1 MAYSVLGLKPWEFM
15 KLQPIEFKKLVRGY
29 ERKQKIDDM
38 NRAFWVAN
46 IMNTQLSEPIEPKKF
61 IDILYPPTAAEKRQ
75 AEADFIREFRAEGGE
90 IQKMADSNIN
100 VRISAD
106 SSEATAAVNKV
117 AHTISSE
124 LPKSVAEASNRVAK
138 EAAGIRA
145 EIKSIVSQ
153 MNKGLQFAGA
163 VTGIGFVADKIKDV
177 AVAAT
182 QTADELTSIR
192 SRINLINDGS
202 QTTAQIMEKVYDAA
216 QRSRGS
222 YTDMADSVAKLNMLA
237 KDAFSSNDE
246 AIAFVEQLNKQFK
259 ISGAS
264 VQEASAAMYQLT
276 QAMAAGKLQGDEFH
290 SIMENAPLLAQSIAN
305 EMGLT
310 VGQLKEMSS
319 QGLITSD
326 IIKEALFNSA
336 EETNAKFAEIPMTFA
351 EVGQSI
357 QNELIQA
364 FQPVLEQISSIPQ
377 SGEFQALS
385 EGVVVAI
392 RGMAVAVQG
401 SIGLIQA
408 AFAGLRVAISTITQ
422 TVASFGSL
430 FITTMPRVSAAVL
443 AVVVAFTT
451 YRAAVALCNAQTAAL
466 TVKVVALRVAEVAS
480 ATATKVHAAAM
491 AVLRAAMAGT
501 SIVTAAL
508 TAILLGVRGAYIAVR
523 SGALAAAAAQQVV
536 NVVMRANPVGL
547 LISVLVTLVTVFAT
561 AAAAGN
567 GFGATLSS
575 VFSTIVHTAVW
586 GVNKII
592 DALNWLIAKLNSVGD
607 KVAKFFGGTFTAI
620 AQVDTISAD
629 TAQDI
634 VNTAGD
640 MASQVF
646 SGLSAG
652 GGDSGLDVGGGG
664 GGGSD
669 VGGGGS
675 GKGGKGGGGKGGA
688 GKDLEKEA
696 KQVHEK
702 ILQSYL
708 EMLGNKQE
716 LLELE
721 YKKELDELDKSKAAN
736 ANYQQDLELLNAVY
750 AEKRIK
756 AKQEEMAKMREIE
769 NNIRDMRKDLEL
781 SLAVKDS
788 TGQASP
794 MVQFTKEYTD
804 AIDAISDKWDKY
816 SDDFVQMDKMQ
827 QQHFI
832 DTLKERGI
840 LFEMTEDGRVDF
852 EKQKTEELLA
862 VHRDYNDKYLELQ
875 RTMAE
880 EKWNIDEAM
889 RTQNFEA
896 LQSALDAEYVA
907 TQQSYDLRKELLN
920 EYQQAVMDSHLNT
933 QQLLWDTASAGID
946 KLQEGISGLLQGT
959 MTITQA
965 FQNMGKAILKTI
977 ADSVAQWIAAQIK
990 QAVLGRMLQSQQTA
1004 ASVAAAQAQ
1013 LPAWSSLAQQVS
1025 MATFGASA
1033 AAGLAAWSSSTAAG
1047 VAQATALGAV
1057 GNFGGSFGA
1066 AFSAKSMPALAE
1078 GGLAYGTT
1086 IAQIGEGKYQE
1097 AVLPLSDTVF
1107 DRLGEGIS
1115 RSNGGMGAGGGITLN
1130 VSAIDAESFGSF
1142 LETRGGRALR
1152 QFLVN
1157 QDREFIGT
1165 EGTW

>member
-1 MAYSVLGLKPWEFM
+1 
-15 KLQPIEFKKLVRGY
+15 
-29 ERKQKIDDM
+29 
-38 NRAFWVAN
+38 
-46 IMNTQLSEPIEPKKF
+46 
-61 IDILYPPTAAEKRQ
+61 
-75 AEADFIREFRAEGGE
+75 
-90 IQKMADSNIN
+90 MADSNIN

-117 AHTISSE
+117 ANTISSE

-163 VTGIGFVADKIKDV
+163 VTGIGFVTDKIKDV

-192 SRINLINDGS
+192 SRINLINDGT
-202 QTTAQIMEKVYDAA
+202 QTTAEIMNKVFDAA

-305 EMGLT
+305 EMGMT

-364 FQPVLEQISSIPQ
+364 FQPVLEQISAIPQ

-385 EGVVVAI
+385 EGVGVAI
-392 RGMAVAVQG
+392 RGMAVVVQG
-401 SIGLIQA
+401 SIGLISA
-408 AFAGLRVAISTITQ
+408 AFAGLRIAISTITQ
-422 TVASFGSL
+422 TVRSFGSL

-480 ATATKVHAAAM
+480 TTATKVHTAAM
-491 AVLRAAMAGT
+491 VAWRAATAAGATVTALLTAVLA
-501 SIVTAAL
+501 
-508 TAILLGVRGAYIAVR
+508 GVRGAYIAVR
-523 SGALAAAAAQQVV
+523 SGALAAAAAQRGV
-536 NVVMRANPVGL
+536 NLVMRANPVGL
-547 LISVLVTLVTVFAT
+547 LISVLVTWVPVFAT
-561 AAAAGN
+561 AAAASN
-567 GFGATLSS
+567 GFGSTLSS

-629 TAQDI
+629 TTQDI
-634 VNTAGD
+634 INAAGD
-640 MASQVF
+640 MASQVV
-646 SGLSAG
+646 SGLSG
-652 GGDSGLDVGGGG
+652 GGDYDAGGVGGGG
-664 GGGSD
+664 GD

-675 GKGGKGGGGKGGA
+675 GGSGGSGGGGGSSKGDQLA
-688 GKDLEKEA
+688 KEA
-696 KQVHEK
+696 KQTHEK

-708 EMLGNKQE
+708 EMQGNKQE

-736 ANYQQDLELLNAVY
+736 ANYQQDLENLNEVY
-750 AEKRIK
+750 ADKRIK
-756 AKQEEMAKMREIE
+756 AKQEETAKMREIE
-769 NNIRDMRKDLEL
+769 NNVRDMRKDLEL

-840 LFEMTEDGRVDF
+840 QFEMTEDGRVDF

-875 RTMAE
+875 RTQAE
-880 EKWNIDEAM
+880 AKWNIDEAM

-896 LQSALDAEYVA
+896 LKSALNDEYVE

-933 QQLLWDTASAGID
+933 QQLLWDAASAGID

-977 ADSVAQWIAAQIK
+977 ADSLAQWIAAQVK
-990 QAVLGRMLQSQQTA
+990 QAVLGKMLQSQQTTT
-1004 ASVAAAQAQ
+1004 SIAAAKAQ
-1013 LPAWSSLAQQVS
+1013 LPAWSQLAQQVS
-1025 MATFGASA
+1025 MATGGASA
-1033 AAGLAAWSSSTAAG
+1033 IAGMAAWSSSTAAG
-1047 VAQATALGAV
+1047 IAQATSLSSV
-1057 GNFGGSFGA
+1057 GNLGGSLKDGGNFSSMFG
-1066 AFSAKSMPALAE
+1066 SKSMPKMAE

-1086 IAQIGEGKYQE
+1086 IAQIGEGKYEE
-1097 AVLPLSDTVF
+1097 AVLPLSDKVF
-1107 DRLGEGIS
+1107 DRLGEGIN

-1165 EGTW
+1165 AGTW

>member
-1 MAYSVLGLKPWEFM
+1 
-15 KLQPIEFKKLVRGY
+15 
-29 ERKQKIDDM
+29 
-38 NRAFWVAN
+38 
-46 IMNTQLSEPIEPKKF
+46 
-61 IDILYPPTAAEKRQ
+61 
-75 AEADFIREFRAEGGE
+75 
-90 IQKMADSNIN
+90 
-100 VRISAD
+100 
-106 SSEATAAVNKV
+106 
-117 AHTISSE
+117 
-124 LPKSVAEASNRVAK
+124 
-138 EAAGIRA
+138 
-145 EIKSIVSQ
+145 
-153 MNKGLQFAGA
+153 
-163 VTGIGFVADKIKDV
+163 
-177 AVAAT
+177 
-182 QTADELTSIR
+182 
-192 SRINLINDGS
+192 
-202 QTTAQIMEKVYDAA
+202 
-216 QRSRGS
+216 
-222 YTDMADSVAKLNMLA
+222 
-237 KDAFSSNDE
+237 
-246 AIAFVEQLNKQFK
+246 
-259 ISGAS
+259 
-264 VQEASAAMYQLT
+264 
-276 QAMAAGKLQGDEFH
+276 
-290 SIMENAPLLAQSIAN
+290 
-305 EMGLT
+305 MGLT

-392 RGMAVAVQG
+392 RGMAVAAQG

-408 AFAGLRVAISTITQ
+408 AFAGLRIAISTITQ

-508 TAILLGVRGAYIAVR
+508 TAILFGVRGAYIAVR

-652 GGDSGLDVGGGG
+652 GGDTGLDVGGGG
-664 GGGSD
+664 GGGAD

-675 GKGGKGGGGKGGA
+675 GKGGKGGGGKGSA

-721 YKKELDELDKSKAAN
+721 YKKELDELEKSKAAN

-816 SDDFVQMDKMQ
+816 GDDFVQMDKMQ

-862 VHRDYNDKYLELQ
+862 VHRDYSDKYLELQ

-907 TQQSYDLRKELLN
+907 TQQSYDLRKELLS

-1047 VAQATALGAV
+1047 VAQATALGAA
-1057 GNFGGSFGA
+1057 GSFGGSFGA

-1107 DRLGEGIS
+1107 DRLGEGIN

>member
-1 MAYSVLGLKPWEFM
+1 
-15 KLQPIEFKKLVRGY
+15 
-29 ERKQKIDDM
+29 
-38 NRAFWVAN
+38 
-46 IMNTQLSEPIEPKKF
+46 
-61 IDILYPPTAAEKRQ
+61 
-75 AEADFIREFRAEGGE
+75 
-90 IQKMADSNIN
+90 MADSNIN

-237 KDAFSSNDE
+237 KDAFISNDE

-392 RGMAVAVQG
+392 RGMAVAAQG

-408 AFAGLRVAISTITQ
+408 AFAGLRIAISTITQ

-508 TAILLGVRGAYIAVR
+508 TAILFGVRGAYIAVR

-664 GGGSD
+664 GGD
-669 VGGGGS
+669 YDTGGGKGKGKGGS
-675 GKGGKGGGGKGGA
+675 GKGSK

-804 AIDAISDKWDKY
+804 AIDAIGDKWDKY

-862 VHRDYNDKYLELQ
+862 VHREYSDKYLELQ

-889 RTQNFEA
+889 RTQDFEA

-907 TQQSYDLRKELLN
+907 TQQSYDLRKELLS

>member
-1 MAYSVLGLKPWEFM
+1 
-15 KLQPIEFKKLVRGY
+15 
-29 ERKQKIDDM
+29 
-38 NRAFWVAN
+38 
-46 IMNTQLSEPIEPKKF
+46 
-61 IDILYPPTAAEKRQ
+61 
-75 AEADFIREFRAEGGE
+75 
-90 IQKMADSNIN
+90 MADSNIN

-117 AHTISSE
+117 ANTISSE

-202 QTTAQIMEKVYDAA
+202 QTTAEIMEKVFDAA

-385 EGVVVAI
+385 DGVGVAI
-392 RGMAVAVQG
+392 RGMAVAAQG

-408 AFAGLRVAISTITQ
+408 AFAGLRIAISTITQ
-422 TVASFGSL
+422 TVSSFGSL

-508 TAILLGVRGAYIAVR
+508 TAILFGVRGAYIAVR

-664 GGGSD
+664 GGADIGS
-669 VGGGGS
+669 GGS
-675 GKGGKGGGGKGGA
+675 GKGKGGKGGGKGSK

-736 ANYQQDLELLNAVY
+736 ANYQQDLENLNAVY

-804 AIDAISDKWDKY
+804 AIDAIGDKWDKY

-1033 AAGLAAWSSSTAAG
+1033 AAGLATWSSSTAAG
-1047 VAQATALGAV
+1047 VAQATALGAA
-1057 GNFGGSFGA
+1057 GSFGGSFGA

-1107 DRLGEGIS
+1107 DRLGEGIN

>member
-1 MAYSVLGLKPWEFM
+1 M

-46 IMNTQLSEPIEPKKF
+46 IMNTQLSEPIEPKKI

-75 AEADFIREFRAEGGE
+75 AEADFIREFREAGGE
-90 IQKMADSNIN
+90 IQKMTDSNIN

-117 AHTISSE
+117 ANTISSE
-124 LPKSVAEASNRVAK
+124 LPKSVAEAGNRVAK

-145 EIKSIVSQ
+145 EIKSIVAQ

-202 QTTAQIMEKVYDAA
+202 QTTAEIMEKVFDAA

-357 QNELIQA
+357 QNEMIQA

-385 EGVVVAI
+385 EGIGVAI
-392 RGMAVAVQG
+392 RGMAVAAQG
-401 SIGLIQA
+401 SIGLISA
-408 AFAGLRVAISTITQ
+408 AFAGLRIAISTITQ
-422 TVASFGSL
+422 TVQSFGSL

-508 TAILLGVRGAYIAVR
+508 TAILFGVRGAYIAVR

-664 GGGSD
+664 GGD
-669 VGGGGS
+669 YDTGGGKGK
-675 GKGGKGGGGKGGA
+675 GKGGKGGGKGSK

-721 YKKELDELDKSKAAN
+721 YKKELDELEKSKAAN

-804 AIDAISDKWDKY
+804 AIDAIGDKWDKY

-880 EKWNIDEAM
+880 EKWNIDEAL

-907 TQQSYDLRKELLN
+907 TQQSYDLRKELLS

>member
-1 MAYSVLGLKPWEFM
+1 
-15 KLQPIEFKKLVRGY
+15 
-29 ERKQKIDDM
+29 
-38 NRAFWVAN
+38 
-46 IMNTQLSEPIEPKKF
+46 
-61 IDILYPPTAAEKRQ
+61 
-75 AEADFIREFRAEGGE
+75 
-90 IQKMADSNIN
+90 MADSNIN

-117 AHTISSE
+117 ANTISSE

-392 RGMAVAVQG
+392 RGMAVAAQG

-408 AFAGLRVAISTITQ
+408 AFAGLRIAISTITQ

-508 TAILLGVRGAYIAVR
+508 TAILFGVRGAYIAVR

-629 TAQDI
+629 SAQDI
-634 VNTAGD
+634 INTAGD

-646 SGLSAG
+646 SGISAG
-652 GGDSGLDVGGGG
+652 GGDTGLDVGGGG
-664 GGGSD
+664 GGDYGTG
-669 VGGGGS
+669 GGGGS
-675 GKGGKGGGGKGGA
+675 GKGGKGGGGKGSA

-721 YKKELDELDKSKAAN
+721 YKKELDELEKSKAAN

-816 SDDFVQMDKMQ
+816 GDDFVQMDKMQ

-907 TQQSYDLRKELLN
+907 TQQSYDLRKELLS

-1107 DRLGEGIS
+1107 DRLGEGIN

>member
-1 MAYSVLGLKPWEFM
+1 
-15 KLQPIEFKKLVRGY
+15 
-29 ERKQKIDDM
+29 
-38 NRAFWVAN
+38 
-46 IMNTQLSEPIEPKKF
+46 
-61 IDILYPPTAAEKRQ
+61 
-75 AEADFIREFRAEGGE
+75 
-90 IQKMADSNIN
+90 MADSNIN

-117 AHTISSE
+117 ANKISSE
-124 LPKSVAEASNRVAK
+124 LPKSVAEASNKVSK

-145 EIKSIVSQ
+145 EIKSIASQ
-153 MNKGLQFAGA
+153 MRKGLEFAGA
-163 VTGIGFVADKIKDV
+163 VAGIGFVADKIKDV

-182 QTADELTSIR
+182 QAADELTSIR
-192 SRINLINDGS
+192 SRINLINDGT
-202 QTTAQIMEKVYDAA
+202 QTTAEIMNKVFDAA

-276 QAMAAGKLQGDEFH
+276 QSMAAGKLQGDEFH

-305 EMGLT
+305 EMGMT

-326 IIKEALFNSA
+326 IIKEALFSSA

-364 FQPVLEQISSIPQ
+364 FQPVLEQISAIPQ

-385 EGVVVAI
+385 EGIGVAI
-392 RGMAVAVQG
+392 RGMAIAAQG
-401 SIGLIQA
+401 SIGLISA
-408 AFAGLRVAISTITQ
+408 AFAGLRIAISTITQ
-422 TVASFGSL
+422 TVRSFGSL

-451 YRAAVALCNAQTAAL
+451 YRAAMALCGTQTAAL
-466 TVKVVALRVAEVAS
+466 TVKTVALKAAQLASTVATKAYGVAMTIVKVAIQGTILTVGALTMGTTVLKS
-480 ATATKVHAAAM
+480 LFLALRGSTLTLATAQR
-491 AVLRAAMAGT
+491 VLNA
-501 SIVTAAL
+501 
-508 TAILLGVRGAYIAVR
+508 
-523 SGALAAAAAQQVV
+523 
-536 NVVMRANPVGL
+536 VMRANPIGL
-547 LISVLVTLVTVFAT
+547 LVSVILTLVTVFAT
-561 AAAAGN
+561 ASAASN
-567 GFGATLSS
+567 GFGNTLSS

-640 MASQVF
+640 MASQVV
-646 SGLSAG
+646 SGLSG
-652 GGDSGLDVGGGG
+652 GGDLDYGGGG
-664 GGGSD
+664 GGDTGD
-669 VGGGGS
+669 IGGGGS
-675 GKGGKGGGGKGGA
+675 GGSGGSGGGGGSSKGNELA
-688 GKDLEKEA
+688 KEA
-696 KQVHEK
+696 KQTHEK

-708 EMLGNKQE
+708 EMQGNKQE
-716 LLELE
+716 LIDLE
-721 YKKELDELDKSKAAN
+721 YKKELEELDKSKAAN
-736 ANYQQDLELLNAVY
+736 ANYQQDLENLNEVY
-750 AEKRIK
+750 ADKRIK
-756 AKQEEMAKMREIE
+756 AKQEETAKMREIE
-769 NNIRDMRKDLEL
+769 NNVRDMRKDLEL

-816 SDDFVQMDKMQ
+816 SDDFAQMNKMQ

-832 DTLKERGI
+832 DSLKERGI
-840 LFEMTEDGRVDF
+840 QFEMTEDGRVDF

-875 RTMAE
+875 RTQAE
-880 EKWNIDEAM
+880 AKWNIDEAM

-896 LQSALDAEYVA
+896 LKSALNDEYVE

-933 QQLLWDTASAGID
+933 QQLLWDAASAGID

-959 MTITQA
+959 MSITQA

-977 ADSVAQWIAAQIK
+977 ADSLAQWIAAQVK
-990 QAVLGRMLQSQQTA
+990 QAVLGKMLQSQQTT
-1004 ASVAAAQAQ
+1004 SSIAAAHAQ
-1013 LPAWSSLAQQVS
+1013 LPAWSQLAQQVS
-1025 MATFGASA
+1025 MATGGASA
-1033 AAGLAAWSSSTAAG
+1033 IAGMAAWSSSTAAG
-1047 VAQATALGAV
+1047 IAQATALSSV
-1057 GNFGGSFGA
+1057 GNLSGSLKDGGNFSSMFGS
-1066 AFSAKSMPALAE
+1066 KSMPKMAE

-1107 DRLGEGIS
+1107 DRLGEGIN
-1115 RSNGGMGAGGGITLN
+1115 RSNGGMGAGGGLTLN
-1130 VSAIDAESFGSF
+1130 VSAIDADSFGSF

-1165 EGTW
+1165 AGTW

>member
-1 MAYSVLGLKPWEFM
+1 
-15 KLQPIEFKKLVRGY
+15 
-29 ERKQKIDDM
+29 
-38 NRAFWVAN
+38 
-46 IMNTQLSEPIEPKKF
+46 
-61 IDILYPPTAAEKRQ
+61 
-75 AEADFIREFRAEGGE
+75 
-90 IQKMADSNIN
+90 MADSNIN

-392 RGMAVAVQG
+392 RGMAVAAQG

-408 AFAGLRVAISTITQ
+408 AFAGLRIAISTITQ

-508 TAILLGVRGAYIAVR
+508 TAILFGVRGAYIAVR

-675 GKGGKGGGGKGGA
+675 GKGGKGGGGKGSA

-816 SDDFVQMDKMQ
+816 GDDFVQMDKMQ

-907 TQQSYDLRKELLN
+907 TQQSYDLRKELLS

>member
-1 MAYSVLGLKPWEFM
+1 
-15 KLQPIEFKKLVRGY
+15 
-29 ERKQKIDDM
+29 
-38 NRAFWVAN
+38 
-46 IMNTQLSEPIEPKKF
+46 
-61 IDILYPPTAAEKRQ
+61 
-75 AEADFIREFRAEGGE
+75 
-90 IQKMADSNIN
+90 
-100 VRISAD
+100 
-106 SSEATAAVNKV
+106 
-117 AHTISSE
+117 
-124 LPKSVAEASNRVAK
+124 
-138 EAAGIRA
+138 
-145 EIKSIVSQ
+145 
-153 MNKGLQFAGA
+153 
-163 VTGIGFVADKIKDV
+163 
-177 AVAAT
+177 
-182 QTADELTSIR
+182 
-192 SRINLINDGS
+192 
-202 QTTAQIMEKVYDAA
+202 
-216 QRSRGS
+216 
-222 YTDMADSVAKLNMLA
+222 MADSVAKLNMLA

-392 RGMAVAVQG
+392 RGMAVAAQG
-401 SIGLIQA
+401 SIGLISA
-408 AFAGLRVAISTITQ
+408 AFAGLRIAISTITQ

-508 TAILLGVRGAYIAVR
+508 TAILFGVRGAYIAVR
-523 SGALAAAAAQQVV
+523 SGALAAAAAQQAV

-652 GGDSGLDVGGGG
+652 GGDTGLDVGGGG
-664 GGGSD
+664 GGD
-669 VGGGGS
+669 YDTGGGKGK
-675 GKGGKGGGGKGGA
+675 GKGGKGGGGKGSK

-736 ANYQQDLELLNAVY
+736 ANYQKDLELLNAVY

-756 AKQEEMAKMREIE
+756 AKQEEMQKLREIE
-769 NNIRDMRKDLEL
+769 NNIRDMQKDLEL

-804 AIDAISDKWDKY
+804 AIDAIGDKWDKY

-840 LFEMTEDGRVDF
+840 KFEEVEDGRITF
-852 EKQKTEELLA
+852 ERQKTEELLA
-862 VHRDYNDKYLELQ
+862 VHRDYSDKYLELQ

-889 RTQNFEA
+889 RTQDFEA

-907 TQQSYDLRKELLN
+907 TQQSYELRKELLN
-920 EYQQAVMDSHLNT
+920 EYQQAVMDSHWNG
-933 QQLLWDTASAGID
+933 QEAIWESASAGID

-959 MTITQA
+959 MSITQA

-977 ADSVAQWIAAQIK
+977 SDSVAQWIAAQVK
-990 QAVLGRMLQSQQTA
+990 QAVLGKMLQSQQTA

-1013 LPAWSSLAQQVS
+1013 LPAWSALAQQVS

-1033 AAGLAAWSSSTAAG
+1033 AAGMTAWSSSTAAG
-1047 VAQATALGAV
+1047 IAQATALGAV

-1066 AFSAKSMPALAE
+1066 AFNANSMPKLAE
-1078 GGLAYGTT
+1078 GGLAYGATF
-1086 IAQIGEGKYQE
+1086 AQIGEGKYQE

-1107 DRLGEGIS
+1107 DRVGEGIN
-1115 RSNGGMGAGGGITLN
+1115 RSNSGMGAGGGITLN

-1157 QDREFIGT
+1157 QDREFIGA

>member
-1 MAYSVLGLKPWEFM
+1 
-15 KLQPIEFKKLVRGY
+15 
-29 ERKQKIDDM
+29 
-38 NRAFWVAN
+38 
-46 IMNTQLSEPIEPKKF
+46 
-61 IDILYPPTAAEKRQ
+61 
-75 AEADFIREFRAEGGE
+75 
-90 IQKMADSNIN
+90 MADSNIN
-100 VRISAD
+100 VKISAD
-106 SSEATAAVNKV
+106 SSQATAAINKV
-117 AHTISSE
+117 ANTLSSE
-124 LPKSVAEASNRVAK
+124 LPKGVQEASNKVAK
-138 EAAGIRA
+138 EAASIRA
-145 EIKSIVSQ
+145 EIKSIVAQ

-163 VTGIGFVADKIKDV
+163 VTGIGLAANAVKDV
-177 AVAAT
+177 AVAAA
-182 QTADELTSIR
+182 QTADQLTSIR

-202 QTTAQIMEKVYDAA
+202 QTTAEIMEKIYSAA
-216 QRSRGS
+216 TRSRGS
-222 YTDMADSVAKLNMLA
+222 YIDMADSVAKFNMLA

-246 AIAFVEQLNKQFK
+246 AIYFVEQLNKQFK
-259 ISGAS
+259 ISGAGI
-264 VQEASAAMYQLT
+264 QEASAAMYQLT
-276 QAMAAGKLQGDEFH
+276 QAMASGKLQGDEFR
-290 SIMENAPLLAQSIAN
+290 SIMENAPLLAQSIAK
-305 EMGLT
+305 EMGMS

-319 QGLITSD
+319 QGLITAD
-326 IIKEALFNSA
+326 IIKSALFNAA
-336 EETNAKFAEIPMTFA
+336 EETDARFGEIPMTFA
-351 EVGQSI
+351 EVGQSV
-357 QNELIQA
+357 QNQLIQA
-364 FQPVLEQISSIPQ
+364 FQPVLEQLSTLPQ
-377 SGEFQALS
+377 SGEFQAFI
-385 EGVVVAI
+385 EGVGIAI
-392 RGMAVAVQG
+392 RGLAVAAQG
-401 SIGLIQA
+401 SIGLISA
-408 AFAGLRVAISTITQ
+408 AFAGLRIAISTISQ
-422 TVASFGSL
+422 TVRSFGSL
-430 FITTMPRVSAAVL
+430 FISTMPKISAAVL
-443 AVVVAFTT
+443 AVVVAFAS
-451 YRAAVALCNAQTAAL
+451 YRAAIALCSAQTAAL
-466 TVKVVALRVAEVAS
+466 TVKVVAYRVAELAS
-480 ATATKVHAAAM
+480 AAATKIHAAAM
-491 AVLRAAMAGT
+491 VVLRAAMAGT
-501 SIVTAAL
+501 ATVSAAL
-508 TAILLGVRGAYIAVR
+508 TALMVGLRGAYIAVR
-523 SGALAAAAAQQVV
+523 SGALAAAVAQRVL
-536 NVVMRANPVGL
+536 NAVMKANPVGL
-547 LISVLVTLVTVFAT
+547 LVSVVLTLVTVFAT
-561 AAAAGN
+561 AAAASN

-629 TAQDI
+629 TAQSI

-640 MASQVF
+640 MASQIA
-646 SGLSAG
+646 SGLSG
-652 GGDSGLDVGGGG
+652 GGGSDLDVGGGG
-664 GGGSD
+664 GGGD
-669 VGGGGS
+669 TGGGGS
-675 GKGGKGGGGKGGA
+675 GKGGKGGGGKGSA

-769 NNIRDMRKDLEL
+769 NNVRDMRKDLEL

-832 DTLKERGI
+832 DSLKERGI

-875 RTMAE
+875 RTQAE

-896 LQSALDAEYVA
+896 LQSALNDEYVA
-907 TQQSYDLRKELLN
+907 TQQNYDLRKNLLS
-920 EYQQAVMDSHLNT
+920 EYQQAVMDSHWNT
-933 QQLLWDTASAGID
+933 QQLLFDALNAGID
-946 KLQEGISGLLQGT
+946 SMQSGISSLIQGT
-959 MTITQA
+959 TTLTSAI
-965 FQNMGKAILKTI
+965 QNIGKAMLKAV
-977 ADSVAQWIAAQIK
+977 ADFVANWIAAMVK
-990 QAVLGRMLQSQQTA
+990 KAVFGKMLQSQETTA
-1004 ASVAAAQAQ
+1004 SIAAAQAQ
-1013 LPAWSSLAQQVS
+1013 LPAWSALAQQMS

-1033 AAGLAAWSSSTAAG
+1033 ATGMAAWSSSTAAG
-1047 VAQATALGAV
+1047 TAASAALGAV

-1107 DRLGEGIS
+1107 DRLGEGIN

>member
-1 MAYSVLGLKPWEFM
+1 
-15 KLQPIEFKKLVRGY
+15 
-29 ERKQKIDDM
+29 
-38 NRAFWVAN
+38 
-46 IMNTQLSEPIEPKKF
+46 
-61 IDILYPPTAAEKRQ
+61 
-75 AEADFIREFRAEGGE
+75 
-90 IQKMADSNIN
+90 MADSNIN

-182 QTADELTSIR
+182 KTADELTSIR

-385 EGVVVAI
+385 EGVGVAI
-392 RGMAVAVQG
+392 RGMAVAAQG

-408 AFAGLRVAISTITQ
+408 AFAGLRIAISTITQ

-508 TAILLGVRGAYIAVR
+508 TAILFGVRGAYIAVR

-652 GGDSGLDVGGGG
+652 GGDTGLDVGGGG
-664 GGGSD
+664 GGAGD

-675 GKGGKGGGGKGGA
+675 GGHGGGGGGKGSR
-688 GKDLEKEA
+688 GKDLAKEA

-716 LLELE
+716 LIDLE
-721 YKKELDELDKSKAAN
+721 YKKELEELDKSKAAN
-736 ANYQQDLELLNAVY
+736 ANYQQDLENLNEVY
-750 AEKRIK
+750 ADKRIK

-816 SDDFVQMDKMQ
+816 GDDFVQMDKMQ

-907 TQQSYDLRKELLN
+907 TQQSYDLRKELLS

-1107 DRLGEGIS
+1107 DRLGEGIN

>member
-1 MAYSVLGLKPWEFM
+1 
-15 KLQPIEFKKLVRGY
+15 
-29 ERKQKIDDM
+29 
-38 NRAFWVAN
+38 
-46 IMNTQLSEPIEPKKF
+46 
-61 IDILYPPTAAEKRQ
+61 
-75 AEADFIREFRAEGGE
+75 
-90 IQKMADSNIN
+90 MADSNIN

-117 AHTISSE
+117 ANTISSE
-124 LPKSVAEASNRVAK
+124 LPKSVAEASNKVAK

-145 EIKSIVSQ
+145 EIKSIVAQ

-163 VTGIGFVADKIKDV
+163 VTGIGLVANKVKDV
-177 AVAAT
+177 AVAAA

-202 QTTAQIMEKVYDAA
+202 QTTAEIMDKIYGAA
-216 QRSRGS
+216 NRSRGS
-222 YTDMADSVAKLNMLA
+222 YIDMADSVAKLNMLA

-264 VQEASAAMYQLT
+264 IQEYSAAMYQLT
-276 QAMAAGKLQGDEFH
+276 QAMAAGKLQGDEFR

-305 EMGLT
+305 EMGLS

-319 QGLITSD
+319 QGLITAD
-326 IIKEALFNSA
+326 IIKNALLGSA
-336 EETNAKFAEIPMTFA
+336 EETNEKFAEIPMTFA

-357 QNELIQA
+357 QNQLIQA
-364 FQPVLEQISSIPQ
+364 FQPVLEQISTIPQ

-385 EGVVVAI
+385 EGVGVAI
-392 RGMAVAVQG
+392 RGMAAAAQG
-401 SIGLIQA
+401 SIGLISA
-408 AFAGLRVAISTITQ
+408 AFAGLRIAISTISQ
-422 TVASFGSL
+422 TVRSFGSL
-430 FITTMPRVSAAVL
+430 FITTMPRVSAAIL

-466 TVKVVALRVAEVAS
+466 TVKVVAYRVAEVAS

-491 AVLRAAMAGT
+491 VVLRAAMAGT
-501 SIVTAAL
+501 ATASAVL
-508 TAILLGVRGAYIAVR
+508 TAVLAGVRGAYIAVR
-523 SGALAAAAAQQVV
+523 SGALAAAAAQRVV
-536 NVVMRANPVGL
+536 NLVMKANPVGL

-567 GFGATLSS
+567 GFGSTLSS

-592 DALNWLIAKLNSVGD
+592 EALNWLIAKLNSVGD

-646 SGLSAG
+646 SGLSG
-652 GGDSGLDVGGGG
+652 GGDTGLDVGGGG
-664 GGGSD
+664 GGDYDTSG
-669 VGGGGS
+669 
-675 GKGGKGGGGKGGA
+675 GKGKKGKGGGGKGSK

-696 KQVHEK
+696 KQIHEK

-721 YKKELDELDKSKAAN
+721 YKKELDELEKSKAAN
-736 ANYQQDLELLNAVY
+736 ANYQKDLELLNAVY

-756 AKQEEMAKMREIE
+756 AKQEEMTKLREIE

-781 SLAVKDS
+781 NLAVKDS

-804 AIDAISDKWDKY
+804 AIDAIGDKWDKY
-816 SDDFVQMDKMQ
+816 ADDFVQMDKMQ

-840 LFEMTEDGRVDF
+840 KFEEVEDGRITF
-852 EKQKTEELLA
+852 ERQKTEELLA
-862 VHRDYNDKYLELQ
+862 VHRDYSDKYLELQ

-889 RTQNFEA
+889 RTQDFEA

-907 TQQSYDLRKELLN
+907 TQQSYELRKELLN
-920 EYQQAVMDSHLNT
+920 EYQQAVMDSHWNG
-933 QQLLWDTASAGID
+933 QEAIWESASAGID

-959 MTITQA
+959 MSITQA

-977 ADSVAQWIAAQIK
+977 SDSVAQWIAAQVK
-990 QAVLGRMLQSQQTA
+990 QAVLGKMLQSQQTA

-1066 AFSAKSMPALAE
+1066 AFNANSMPKLAE
-1078 GGLAYGTT
+1078 GGLAYGATF
-1086 IAQIGEGKYQE
+1086 AQIGEGKYDE

-1107 DRLGEGIS
+1107 DRLGEGIN

-1142 LETRGGRALR
+1142 LETRGGQALR

-1157 QDREFIGT
+1157 QDREFVGT
-1165 EGTW
+1165 AGTW

>member
-1 MAYSVLGLKPWEFM
+1 M

-75 AEADFIREFRAEGGE
+75 AEADFIREFREAGGE

-106 SSEATAAVNKV
+106 SSEATTAVNKV
-117 AHTISSE
+117 ANTISSE

-192 SRINLINDGS
+192 SRINLINDGT
-202 QTTAQIMEKVYDAA
+202 QTTAEIMNKVFDAA

-305 EMGLT
+305 EMGMT

-364 FQPVLEQISSIPQ
+364 FQPVLEQISAIPQ

-385 EGVVVAI
+385 EGVGVAI
-392 RGMAVAVQG
+392 RGMAVVAQG
-401 SIGLIQA
+401 SIGLISV
-408 AFAGLRVAISTITQ
+408 AFAGLRIAISTITQ
-422 TVASFGSL
+422 TVRSFGSL

-480 ATATKVHAAAM
+480 ATATKVHTAAM
-491 AVLRAAMAGT
+491 VAWRAATAAGATVTALLTAVLA
-501 SIVTAAL
+501 
-508 TAILLGVRGAYIAVR
+508 GVRGAYIAVR
-523 SGALAAAAAQQVV
+523 SGALAAAAAQRVV
-536 NVVMRANPVGL
+536 NLVMRANPVGL

-567 GFGATLSS
+567 GFGSTLSS

-629 TAQDI
+629 TTQDI

-646 SGLSAG
+646 SGLSG
-652 GGDSGLDVGGGG
+652 GGDYDAGGVGGGG
-664 GGGSD
+664 GD

-675 GKGGKGGGGKGGA
+675 GGSGGSGGGGGSSKGDELA
-688 GKDLEKEA
+688 KEA
-696 KQVHEK
+696 KQTHEK

-708 EMLGNKQE
+708 EMQGNKQE
-716 LLELE
+716 LIDLE
-721 YKKELDELDKSKAAN
+721 YKKELEELDKSKAAN
-736 ANYQQDLELLNAVY
+736 ANYQQDLENLNEVY
-750 AEKRIK
+750 ADKRIK
-756 AKQEEMAKMREIE
+756 AKQEETAKMREIE
-769 NNIRDMRKDLEL
+769 NTVRDMRKDLEL

-816 SDDFVQMDKMQ
+816 SDDFVQMNKMQ

-840 LFEMTEDGRVDF
+840 QFEMTEDGRVDF

-875 RTMAE
+875 RTQAE
-880 EKWNIDEAM
+880 AKWNIDEAM

-896 LQSALDAEYVA
+896 LKSALNDEYVE

-933 QQLLWDTASAGID
+933 QQLLWDAASAGID

-977 ADSVAQWIAAQIK
+977 ADSLAQWIAAQVK
-990 QAVLGRMLQSQQTA
+990 QAVLGKMLQSQQTTASISA
-1004 ASVAAAQAQ
+1004 AKAQ
-1013 LPAWSSLAQQVS
+1013 LPAWSQLAQQVS
-1025 MATFGASA
+1025 MATGGASA
-1033 AAGLAAWSSSTAAG
+1033 IAGMAAWSSSTAAG
-1047 VAQATALGAV
+1047 IAQATSLSSV
-1057 GNFGGSFGA
+1057 GNLGGSLKDGGNFSSIFG
-1066 AFSAKSMPALAE
+1066 SKSMPKMAE

-1086 IAQIGEGKYQE
+1086 IAQIGEGKYEE

-1107 DRLGEGIS
+1107 DRLGEGIN

-1165 EGTW
+1165 AGTW

>member
-1 MAYSVLGLKPWEFM
+1 M

-75 AEADFIREFRAEGGE
+75 AEADFIREFREAGGE

-117 AHTISSE
+117 ANTISSE

-385 EGVVVAI
+385 EGVGVAI
-392 RGMAVAVQG
+392 RGMAVAAQG

-508 TAILLGVRGAYIAVR
+508 TAILFGVRGAYIAVR

-629 TAQDI
+629 SAQEI
-634 VNTAGD
+634 INTAGD

-664 GGGSD
+664 GGD
-669 VGGGGS
+669 YDTGGGKGK
-675 GKGGKGGGGKGGA
+675 GKGGKGGGGKGSK

-816 SDDFVQMDKMQ
+816 GDDFVQMDKMQ

-907 TQQSYDLRKELLN
+907 TQQSYDLRKELLS

>member
-1 MAYSVLGLKPWEFM
+1 
-15 KLQPIEFKKLVRGY
+15 
-29 ERKQKIDDM
+29 
-38 NRAFWVAN
+38 
-46 IMNTQLSEPIEPKKF
+46 
-61 IDILYPPTAAEKRQ
+61 
-75 AEADFIREFRAEGGE
+75 
-90 IQKMADSNIN
+90 MADSNIN
-100 VRISAD
+100 VKISAD
-106 SSEATAAVNKV
+106 SSQATAAINKV
-117 AHTISSE
+117 ANTLSSE
-124 LPKSVAEASNRVAK
+124 LPKGVQEASNKVAK
-138 EAAGIRA
+138 EAASIRA
-145 EIKSIVSQ
+145 EIKSIVAQ

-163 VTGIGFVADKIKDV
+163 VTGIGLAANAVKDV
-177 AVAAT
+177 AVAAA
-182 QTADELTSIR
+182 QTADQLTSIR

-202 QTTAQIMEKVYDAA
+202 QTTAEIMDKIYGAA
-216 QRSRGS
+216 NRSRGS
-222 YTDMADSVAKLNMLA
+222 YIDMADSVAKLNMLA

-246 AIAFVEQLNKQFK
+246 AIYFVEQLNKQFK
-259 ISGAS
+259 ISGAGI
-264 VQEASAAMYQLT
+264 QEASAAMYQLT
-276 QAMAAGKLQGDEFH
+276 QAMASGKLQGDEFR
-290 SIMENAPLLAQSIAN
+290 SIMENAPLLAQSIAK
-305 EMGLT
+305 EMGMS

-319 QGLITSD
+319 QGLITAD
-326 IIKEALFNSA
+326 IIKSALFNAA
-336 EETNAKFAEIPMTFA
+336 EETDARFGEIPMTFA
-351 EVGQSI
+351 EVGQSV
-357 QNELIQA
+357 QNQLIQA
-364 FQPVLEQISSIPQ
+364 FQPVLEQLSTLPQ
-377 SGEFQALS
+377 SGEFQAFI
-385 EGVVVAI
+385 EGVGIAI
-392 RGMAVAVQG
+392 RGLAVAAQG
-401 SIGLIQA
+401 SIGLISA
-408 AFAGLRVAISTITQ
+408 AFAGLRIAISTISQ
-422 TVASFGSL
+422 TVRSFGSL
-430 FITTMPRVSAAVL
+430 FISTMPKISAAVL
-443 AVVVAFTT
+443 AVVVAFAS
-451 YRAAVALCNAQTAAL
+451 YRAAIALCSAQTAAL
-466 TVKVVALRVAEVAS
+466 TVKVVAYRVAELAS
-480 ATATKVHAAAM
+480 AAATKIHAAAM
-491 AVLRAAMAGT
+491 VVLRAAMAGT
-501 SIVTAAL
+501 ATVSAAL
-508 TAILLGVRGAYIAVR
+508 TALMVGLRGAYIAVR
-523 SGALAAAAAQQVV
+523 SGALAAAVAQRIL
-536 NVVMRANPVGL
+536 NAVMKANPVGL
-547 LISVLVTLVTVFAT
+547 LVSVVLTLVTVFAT
-561 AAAAGN
+561 AAAASN

-640 MASQVF
+640 MASQIA
-646 SGLSAG
+646 SGLSG
-652 GGDSGLDVGGGG
+652 GGGSDLDVGGGG
-664 GGGSD
+664 GSD
-669 VGGGGS
+669 VGGGS
-675 GKGGKGGGGKGGA
+675 GKGGKGGGGKGSA

-750 AEKRIK
+750 SEKRIK

-769 NNIRDMRKDLEL
+769 NNVRDMRKDLEL

-840 LFEMTEDGRVDF
+840 LFEMTEDGRVSF

-896 LQSALDAEYVA
+896 LQSALNDEYVA
-907 TQQSYDLRKELLN
+907 TQQNYDLRKNLLS
-920 EYQQAVMDSHLNT
+920 EYQQAVMDSHWNT
-933 QQLLWDTASAGID
+933 QQLLFDALNAGID
-946 KLQEGISGLLQGT
+946 SMQSGISSLIQGT
-959 MTITQA
+959 TTLTSAI
-965 FQNMGKAILKTI
+965 QNIGKAMLKAV
-977 ADSVAQWIAAQIK
+977 ADFVANWIAAMVK
-990 QAVLGRMLQSQQTA
+990 KAVFGKMLQSQETTA
-1004 ASVAAAQAQ
+1004 SIAAAQAQ
-1013 LPAWSSLAQQVS
+1013 LPAWSALAQQMS

-1033 AAGLAAWSSSTAAG
+1033 ATGMAAWSSSTAAG
-1047 VAQATALGAV
+1047 TAASAALGAA
-1057 GNFGGSFGA
+1057 GSFGGSFGA

-1107 DRLGEGIS
+1107 DRLGEGIN

>member
-1 MAYSVLGLKPWEFM
+1 
-15 KLQPIEFKKLVRGY
+15 
-29 ERKQKIDDM
+29 
-38 NRAFWVAN
+38 
-46 IMNTQLSEPIEPKKF
+46 
-61 IDILYPPTAAEKRQ
+61 
-75 AEADFIREFRAEGGE
+75 
-90 IQKMADSNIN
+90 MADSNIN

-117 AHTISSE
+117 ANTISSE
-124 LPKSVAEASNRVAK
+124 LPKSVAEASNKVAK

-163 VTGIGFVADKIKDV
+163 VTGIGLVANKVKDV
-177 AVAAT
+177 AVAAA

-202 QTTAQIMEKVYDAA
+202 QTTAEIMDKIYSAA
-216 QRSRGS
+216 NRSRGS
-222 YTDMADSVAKLNMLA
+222 YIDMADSVAKLNMLA

-264 VQEASAAMYQLT
+264 VQEASSAMYQLT
-276 QAMAAGKLQGDEFH
+276 QAMAAGKLQGDEFR

-305 EMGLT
+305 EMGLS

-319 QGLITSD
+319 QGLITAD
-326 IIKEALFNSA
+326 IIKNALLGSA
-336 EETNAKFAEIPMTFA
+336 EETNEKFSEIPMTFA

-357 QNELIQA
+357 QNQLIQA
-364 FQPVLEQISSIPQ
+364 FQPVLEQISTIPQ

-385 EGVVVAI
+385 EGVGVAI
-392 RGMAVAVQG
+392 RGMAVAAQG
-401 SIGLIQA
+401 SIGLISA
-408 AFAGLRVAISTITQ
+408 AFAGLRIAISTISQ
-422 TVASFGSL
+422 TVRSFGSL
-430 FITTMPRVSAAVL
+430 FITTMPRVSAAIL

-466 TVKVVALRVAEVAS
+466 TVKVVAYRVAEVAS

-491 AVLRAAMAGT
+491 VVLRAAMAGT
-501 SIVTAAL
+501 ATVSALL
-508 TAILLGVRGAYIAVR
+508 TAVLAGVRGAYIAVR
-523 SGALAAAAAQQVV
+523 SGALAAAAAQRVV
-536 NVVMRANPVGL
+536 NLVMKANPVGL

-567 GFGATLSS
+567 GFGSTLSS

-592 DALNWLIAKLNSVGD
+592 EALNWLIAKLNSVGD

-646 SGLSAG
+646 NGLSGGG
-652 GGDSGLDVGGGG
+652 GGDLDVGGGG
-664 GGGSD
+664 GGD
-669 VGGGGS
+669 VDTGGGKGK
-675 GKGGKGGGGKGGA
+675 GKGGKGGGKGSK

-721 YKKELDELDKSKAAN
+721 YKKELDELEKSKAAN

-794 MVQFTKEYTD
+794 LVQFTKEYTD
-804 AIDAISDKWDKY
+804 AIDAIGDKWDKY

-896 LQSALDAEYVA
+896 LQSALNDEYVA
-907 TQQSYDLRKELLN
+907 TQQNYDLRKNLLS
-920 EYQQAVMDSHLNT
+920 EYQQAVMDSHWNT
-933 QQLLWDTASAGID
+933 QQLLFDALNAGID
-946 KLQEGISGLLQGT
+946 SMQSGISSLIQGT
-959 MTITQA
+959 TTLTSAI
-965 FQNMGKAILKTI
+965 QNIGKAMLKAV
-977 ADSVAQWIAAQIK
+977 ADFVANWIAAMIK
-990 QAVLGRMLQSQQTA
+990 KAVFGKMLQTQETTA
-1004 ASVAAAQAQ
+1004 SIAAAQAQ
-1013 LPAWSSLAQQVS
+1013 LPAWSALAQQMS

-1033 AAGLAAWSSSTAAG
+1033 ATGMAAWSSSTAAG
-1047 VAQATALGAV
+1047 TAASAALGAV

-1107 DRLGEGIS
+1107 DRLGDGIN

-1157 QDREFIGT
+1157 QEREFIGT

>member
-1 MAYSVLGLKPWEFM
+1 
-15 KLQPIEFKKLVRGY
+15 
-29 ERKQKIDDM
+29 
-38 NRAFWVAN
+38 
-46 IMNTQLSEPIEPKKF
+46 
-61 IDILYPPTAAEKRQ
+61 
-75 AEADFIREFRAEGGE
+75 
-90 IQKMADSNIN
+90 MADSNIN

-106 SSEATAAVNKV
+106 SSEATTAVNKV
-117 AHTISSE
+117 ANTISSE

-163 VTGIGFVADKIKDV
+163 VTGIGLAANAVKDV
-177 AVAAT
+177 AVAAA

-192 SRINLINDGS
+192 SRINLINDGT
-202 QTTAQIMEKVYDAA
+202 QTTAEIMNKVFDAA

-305 EMGLT
+305 EMGMT

-364 FQPVLEQISSIPQ
+364 FQPVLEQISAIPQ

-385 EGVVVAI
+385 EGVGVAI
-392 RGMAVAVQG
+392 RGMAVVAQG
-401 SIGLIQA
+401 SIGLISA
-408 AFAGLRVAISTITQ
+408 AFAGLRIAVSTITQ
-422 TVASFGSL
+422 TVRSFGSL

-508 TAILLGVRGAYIAVR
+508 TAILFGVRGAYIAVR

-629 TAQDI
+629 TVQDI

-652 GGDSGLDVGGGG
+652 GGGDLDVGGGG
-664 GGGSD
+664 GDGSD
-669 VGGGGS
+669 GGGGS
-675 GKGGKGGGGKGGA
+675 GKGGKGGGGKGSA

-756 AKQEEMAKMREIE
+756 AKQEETQKLREVE
-769 NNIRDMRKDLEL
+769 NTVRDMRKDLEL

-816 SDDFVQMDKMQ
+816 SDDFVQMNKMQ

-840 LFEMTEDGRVDF
+840 QFEMTEDGRVDF

-875 RTMAE
+875 RTQAE
-880 EKWNIDEAM
+880 VKWNIDEAM

-896 LQSALDAEYVA
+896 LKSALNDEYVE

-933 QQLLWDTASAGID
+933 QQLLWDAASAGID

-977 ADSVAQWIAAQIK
+977 ADSLAQWIAAQVK
-990 QAVLGRMLQSQQTA
+990 QAVLGKMLQSQQTTT
-1004 ASVAAAQAQ
+1004 SIAAAKAQ
-1013 LPAWSSLAQQVS
+1013 LPAWSQLAQQVS
-1025 MATFGASA
+1025 MATGGASA
-1033 AAGLAAWSSSTAAG
+1033 IAGMAAWSSSTAAG
-1047 VAQATALGAV
+1047 IAQATSLSSV
-1057 GNFGGSFGA
+1057 GNLGGSLKDGGNFSSMFG
-1066 AFSAKSMPALAE
+1066 SKSMPKMAE

-1086 IAQIGEGKYQE
+1086 IAQIGEGKYEE

-1107 DRLGEGIS
+1107 DRLGEGIN

-1165 EGTW
+1165 AGTW

>member
-1 MAYSVLGLKPWEFM
+1 
-15 KLQPIEFKKLVRGY
+15 
-29 ERKQKIDDM
+29 
-38 NRAFWVAN
+38 
-46 IMNTQLSEPIEPKKF
+46 
-61 IDILYPPTAAEKRQ
+61 
-75 AEADFIREFRAEGGE
+75 
-90 IQKMADSNIN
+90 MADSNIN

-216 QRSRGS
+216 QRSRGG

-392 RGMAVAVQG
+392 RGMAVAAQG

-508 TAILLGVRGAYIAVR
+508 TAILFGVRGAYIAVR

-664 GGGSD
+664 GGDYGTG
-669 VGGGGS
+669 GGGGS
-675 GKGGKGGGGKGGA
+675 GKGGKGGGGKGSK

-721 YKKELDELDKSKAAN
+721 YKKELDELEKSKAAN

-816 SDDFVQMDKMQ
+816 GDDFVQMDKMQ

-907 TQQSYDLRKELLN
+907 TQQSYDLRKELLS

-965 FQNMGKAILKTI
+965 FRNMGKAILKTI

-990 QAVLGRMLQSQQTA
+990 QAVLGRMIQSQQTA

-1047 VAQATALGAV
+1047 VAQATALGAA
-1057 GNFGGSFGA
+1057 GSFGGSFGA

>member
-1 MAYSVLGLKPWEFM
+1 MAYSVLGLRPWEFM

-75 AEADFIREFRAEGGE
+75 AEADFIREFRAQGGE

-202 QTTAQIMEKVYDAA
+202 QTTAEIMEKVFDAA

-222 YTDMADSVAKLNMLA
+222 YTDMADSVTKLNMLA

-385 EGVVVAI
+385 EGVGVAI
-392 RGMAVAVQG
+392 RGMAVAAQG

-408 AFAGLRVAISTITQ
+408 AFAGLRIAISTITQ

-508 TAILLGVRGAYIAVR
+508 TAILFGVRGAYIAVR

-634 VNTAGD
+634 ANTAGD

-652 GGDSGLDVGGGG
+652 GGGSDLDVGGGG
-664 GGGSD
+664 GGGD
-669 VGGGGS
+669 TGGSGS
-675 GKGGKGGGGKGGA
+675 GKGGKGGGGKGSA

-721 YKKELDELDKSKAAN
+721 YKKELNELDKSKAAN

-804 AIDAISDKWDKY
+804 AIDAIGDKWDKY

-889 RTQNFEA
+889 RTQDFEA

-1107 DRLGEGIS
+1107 DRLGEGIN